1 MSYFGALRRRSPAF
15 KGVLLATG
23 LSLLLVTA
31 LSLHSGGKPDGAAP
45 PSSVAPSRSTAPA
58 PRAETSEPRSAA
70 PTPST
75 VSARRAAPVVASRP
89 QAATSTQAG
98 TDAGADA
105 DATTLA
111 GKTMAG
117 NVVARG
123 RSVPL
128 PPGQWI
134 VVAHVPTS
142 GPGGVESL
150 FLVQVRRDK
159 LSRAVL
165 VEAGAPAGESTAGF
179 PRSAQCAR
187 AGLLY
192 AKTISNEEL
201 GRQDCWTIDHDVST
215 GPERDASPIVRAAI
229 AELERRGVKYP
240 PVLLSAFFRL
250 ADRQSFLNAVYEWNP
265 ETDGITSKPAPW
277 DESEWNRNHI
287 HESPDKIAY
296 IEKLRAWAE
305 GWHPAVREGF
315 QGGLSET
322 ARKP

>member
-15 KGVLLATG
+15 KGVLLATS
-23 LSLLLVTA
+23 LSLLLITA
-31 LSLHSGGKPDGAAP
+31 LSLHSGGKPGGAAP
-45 PSSVAPSRSTAPA
+45 PPSVAQSRSTAPA
-58 PRAETSEPRSAA
+58 PRAVVSEQAPVAPRPA
-70 PTPST
+70 T
-75 VSARRAAPVVASRP
+75 VSARSAASVVAPSRP
-89 QAATSTQAG
+89 PASVSTR
-98 TDAGADA
+98 AGAEDDA

-111 GKTMAG
+111 GKTVTG

-134 VVAHVPTS
+134 ILAHVPAH

-165 VEAGAPAGESTAGF
+165 VEAGAQAGDSTAGF

-192 AKTISNEEL
+192 VKTISNEEF
-201 GRQDCWTIDHDVST
+201 GRQDCWTIDHDAST
-215 GPERDASPIVRAAI
+215 GSERDGSPIVRAAI
-229 AELERRGVKYP
+229 AELEQRGVKYP

-250 ADRQSFLNAVYEWNP
+250 ADRQSFLNAVYEFNP
-265 ETDGITSKPAPW
+265 DTDGITSKPAPW

-287 HESPDKIAY
+287 HQSPDKIAY
-296 IEKLRAWAE
+296 VEKLRAWAE
-305 GWHPAVREGF
+305 AWHPAVREGF
-315 QGGLSET
+315 QGGLAET